1 MVFPRSQGI
10 SSGKYIITARMSN
23 HAKHLPEAIRG
34 KLKLF
39 MVNNSGLP
47 QDSAKLKMQNAKF
60 DARIAM
66 RSF

>member
-1 MVFPRSQGI
+1 
-10 SSGKYIITARMSN
+10 MSN